1 MTAFMPLIS
10 IIIPVYNGEKTIKE
24 TIESVLNQTFVN
36 FELIV
41 IDDGS
46 QDSTL
51 NVISSIEDSRLKVF
65 SYQNAGVAISRNRGI
80 KRASGKF
87 IAFLDADDLWTSDKL
102 ESQLKALQSN
112 PQAAVAYSW
121 VDYIDAEGEFLH
133 SGNHIAINGN
143 AYKQLLVENVLE
155 NGSNPLIRKDA
166 LIQVGGF
173 NQSLTPAEDWDMWLR
188 LAAGYEFVTVPS
200 PQILYRTLSH
210 SGSTNVLKMEK
221 VCSQLID
228 QAFNRAP
235 ASFQYLKKRAS
246 GILYYYLI
254 HKLLES
260 NNSSQNSIAAM
271 RFFCNTIRYDA
282 SVWQWRIMLK
292 TIIRISTLFLLSPL
306 LYQRFKAVYRRF
318 YAKNSRKL
326 QHNL

>member
-1 MTAFMPLIS
+1 MRATMPLIS
-10 IIIPVYNGEKTIKE
+10 VIIPVYNAEATIKE
-24 TIESVLNQTFVN
+24 TIDSVLNQTFTDL
-36 FELIV
+36 ELLV
-41 IDDGS
+41 INDGS
-46 QDSTL
+46 KDSSL
-51 NVISSIEDSRLKVF
+51 SIISNIKDSRLKVF
-65 SYQNAGVAISRNRGI
+65 SYKNAGVAISRNRGI
-80 KRASGKF
+80 KKAGGKF

-102 ESQLKALQSN
+102 EAQLKALQSN
-112 PQAAVAYSW
+112 PKAAVAYSW
-121 VDYIDAEGEFLH
+121 VDYINEFGEFLH
-133 SGNHIAINGN
+133 NGNHTTINGN

-155 NGSNPLIRKDA
+155 NGSNPLIRRDA
-166 LIQVGGF
+166 LIKVGGF

-188 LAAGYEFVTVPS
+188 LAACYDFVTVPY

-221 VCSQLID
+221 VCSQLIE

-254 HKLLES
+254 HKSLES
-260 NNSSQNSIAAM
+260 KNSSQNSIAAM

-292 TIIRISTLFLLSPL
+292 TIIRISTLFVLPPL
-306 LYQRFKAVYRRF
+306 MYQRFKAVY
-318 YAKNSRKL
+318 KRKL
-326 QHNL
+326 GF

>member
-1 MTAFMPLIS
+1 MTATMPLIS
-10 IIIPVYNGEKTIKE
+10 VIVPVYNGETTIKE

-36 FELIV
+36 LELIV

-51 NVISSIEDSRLKVF
+51 NVIANIQDSRLKVF
-65 SYQNAGVAISRNRGI
+65 SYKNAGVAISRNRGI
-80 KRASGKF
+80 KKAGGQF
-87 IAFLDADDLWTSDKL
+87 ISFLDADDLWTLDKL
-102 ESQLKALQSN
+102 ESQLKALQST

-121 VDYIDAEGEFLH
+121 VDYINAEGEFLH
-133 SGNHIAINGN
+133 NGNHITINGD
-143 AYKQLLVENVLE
+143 AYKQMLVENVLE
-155 NGSNPLIRKDA
+155 NGSNPLIIREA

-188 LAAGYEFVTVPS
+188 LAARYEFVTVPS

-221 VCSQLID
+221 VCSQLIE

-235 ASFQYLKKRAS
+235 ASVQYLKKRAS

-254 HKLLES
+254 HKSLES

-271 RFFCNTIRYDA
+271 RFFYNTIRYDA

-318 YAKNSRKL
+318 YAKDSRQL

>member
-1 MTAFMPLIS
+1 MTATMPLIS
-10 IIIPVYNGEKTIKE
+10 VIVPVYNGEKTIKE
-24 TIESVLNQTFVN
+24 TIESVLNQTFSN

-51 NVISSIEDSRLKVF
+51 NVIANIEDLRLKVF

-80 KRASGKF
+80 QKAGSEF

-121 VDYIDAEGEFLH
+121 VNYINEFGEFLH
-133 SGNHIAINGN
+133 NGNYTTINGN

-188 LAAGYEFVTVPS
+188 LAACYEFVTVPS

-221 VCSQLID
+221 VCSQLIE

-235 ASFQYLKKRAS
+235 ASVQYLKKRAS

-254 HKLLES
+254 HKSLES
-260 NNSSQNSIAAM
+260 NNSSQNSITAM

-292 TIIRISTLFLLSPL
+292 TIIRISTLFVLPPL
-306 LYQRFKAVYRRF
+306 IHHKFKAVYQRI
-318 YAKNSRKL
+318 YAKASRKL

>member
-1 MTAFMPLIS
+1 MTATMPLIS
-10 IIIPVYNGEKTIKE
+10 VVVPVYNGEKTIKE
-24 TIESVLNQTFVN
+24 TIESVLNQTFSN
-36 FELIV
+36 LELIV

-51 NVISSIEDSRLKVF
+51 NVIANIEDLRLKVF
-65 SYQNAGVAISRNRGI
+65 SYQNGGVAISRNRGI
-80 KRASGKF
+80 QEAGGEF

-121 VDYIDAEGEFLH
+121 VDYINESGEFLH
-133 SGNHIAINGN
+133 NGNHISINGN
-143 AYKQLLVENVLE
+143 AYKQLLVENILE

-166 LIQVGGF
+166 LIEVGGF

-188 LAAGYEFVTVPS
+188 LAACYDFVTVAS

-221 VCSQLID
+221 VCSQLIE

-235 ASFQYLKKRAS
+235 VSVQYLKKRAS

-254 HKLLES
+254 HKSLES

-292 TIIRISTLFLLSPL
+292 TIVRISTLFVLSPL
-306 LYQRFKAVYRRF
+306 MYQKFKAVYQRIC
-318 YAKNSRKL
+318 AKASRQL

>member
-1 MTAFMPLIS
+1 MTVTMPLIS
-10 IIIPVYNGEKTIKE
+10 VIVPVYNGEKTIKE

-36 FELIV
+36 LELIV

-51 NVISSIEDSRLKVF
+51 NVVYDIKDSRLKVF
-65 SYQNAGVAISRNRGI
+65 SYKNAGVAISRNRGI
-80 KRASGKF
+80 EKASGEF

-102 ESQLKALQSN
+102 EAQLKALESN

-121 VDYIDAEGEFLH
+121 VDYINAEGEFLH
-133 SGNHIAINGN
+133 HGNHITINGN

-155 NGSNPLIRKDA
+155 NGSNPLIRRDA
-166 LIQVGGF
+166 LIQIDGF

-188 LAAGYEFVTVPS
+188 LAACYEFVTVPS

-221 VCSQLID
+221 VCLQLIE
-228 QAFNRAP
+228 QAFNDAP
-235 ASFQYLKKRAS
+235 ASVQCLKKRAS

-254 HKLLES
+254 HKSLES
-260 NNSSQNSIAAM
+260 KNSSQNYIVTM
-271 RFFCNTIRYDA
+271 RFFYNTIRYDA

-292 TIIRISTLFLLSPL
+292 TIIRISTLFVLPPL
-306 LYQRFKAVYRRF
+306 IYQRFQAVYKRF
-318 YAKNSRKL
+318 YAKDSSQL